1 MNSTVFIALAAGV
14 DEAQMAIASTGFYL
28 AGNIGALI
36 AASAASNVLILTLRQ
51 GLEKA
56 LQGVE
61 GRDMVGIAFPLGVY
75 RWCETECDSRR
86 L

>member
-14 DEAQMAIASTGFYL
+14 DETQMAIASTGFYL

-36 AASAASNVLILTLRQ
+36 AASAASNVLIVTLRQ

-61 GRDMVGIAFPLGVY
+61 GRDMVGNAVRVGVY
-75 RWCETECDSRR
+75 RWCEADCEFCRS
-86 L
+86 